1 MNEQIEHINQELKQY
16 LWFFV
21 DYKQKDWLEWLA
33 IAEFAVNNKVYTATK
48 VSLFIENY
56 NRELRMGVD
65 IKKKEKAT
73 KFIERIKKIQ
83 KGVEVALK
91 KAQKEIKIQVNTRK
105 DQ

>member
-1 MNEQIEHINQELKQY
+1 M
-16 LWFFV
+16 WFFV

-91 KAQKEIKIQVNTRK
+91 KA
-105 DQ
+105 

>member
-1 MNEQIEHINQELKQY
+1 

-33 IAEFAVNNKVYTATK
+33 IAEFAVNNKVHTATK

-56 NRELRMGVD
+56 NRKLRIEVD
-65 IKKKEKAT
+65 IRKKEKAT
-73 KFIERIKKIQ
+73 KFVERIKKIQ

-91 KAQKEIKIQVNTRK
+91 KA
-105 DQ
+105 

>member
-1 MNEQIEHINQELKQY
+1 M
-16 LWFFV
+16 WFFV

-33 IAEFAVNNKVYTATK
+33 LAEFAVNNKVHTATK

-65 IKKKEKAT
+65 IRKKEKAT
-73 KFIERIKKIQ
+73 KFVERIKKIQ

-91 KAQKEIKIQVNTRK
+91 KA
-105 DQ
+105 

>member
-1 MNEQIEHINQELKQY
+1 

-21 DYKQKDWLEWLA
+21 DYKQKNWLEWLA
-33 IAEFAVNNKVYTATK
+33 IAEFAVNNKVHTATK

-65 IKKKEKAT
+65 IRKKEKAT
-73 KFIERIKKIQ
+73 KFVERIKKIQ

-91 KAQKEIKIQVNTRK
+91 KA
-105 DQ
+105 